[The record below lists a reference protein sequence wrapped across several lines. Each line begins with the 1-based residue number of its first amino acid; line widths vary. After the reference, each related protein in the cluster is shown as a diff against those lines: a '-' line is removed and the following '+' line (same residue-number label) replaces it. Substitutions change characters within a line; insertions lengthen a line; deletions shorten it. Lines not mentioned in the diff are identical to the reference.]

1 MASSEALIFLREL
14 QRKCDN
20 DTCADC
26 DAKNPQWASV
36 SYGIFL
42 CLECSGVHRGLGVHI
57 SFVRSVGMDS
67 WSEVQLKKMKVGGN
81 ANLNEFLKEYGLT
94 KNTNQLLKYN
104 APAAEFYKK
113 KIQALAEDRPWQHP
127 NIIEKS
133 VSVNDAN
140 DFVPVH
146 KCFHEN
152 DLGSLKST
160 SAHRRQQATPAHEH
174 TSQHSDSPSVNFLE
188 DIKPPQ
194 SSSRYVGFGS
204 FAGRKDDT
212 IDDYLGSFSAGVGN
226 LSDRLGR
233 VTAEATRIVGQTVRE
248 LHTGDTDQLHESAA
262 NAAQKS
268 IEIGQRTWS
277 GIKKM
282 LSSTVNKLES
292 FASVHNDNGSVTYLR
307 SRISGQGEAQEHA
320 QTEHVM
326 FDRAIALGGLGE
338 GQRDYPALA
347 RGNAVNEL
355 KIKDSALH
363 STSPSNRIDDHATK
377 EMINSGNETGNT
389 NLVLPPEDCGGCLQN
404 TKLNMSKSN
413 TWSDEEDGE
422 DWGEVWGT

>member
-1 MASSEALIFLREL
+1 MASSEALVFLREL

-140 DFVPVH
+140 DFVP
-146 KCFHEN
+146 
-152 DLGSLKST
+152 T
-160 SAHRRQQATPAHEH
+160 
-174 TSQHSDSPSVNFLE
+174 
-188 DIKPPQ
+188 
-194 SSSRYVGFGS
+194 
-204 FAGRKDDT
+204 
-212 IDDYLGSFSAGVGN
+212 
-226 LSDRLGR
+226 
-233 VTAEATRIVGQTVRE
+233 TASYSCTRTYI
-248 LHTGDTDQLHESAA
+248 AA
-262 NAAQKS
+262 
-268 IEIGQRTWS
+268 
-277 GIKKM
+277 
-282 LSSTVNKLES
+282 
-292 FASVHNDNGSVTYLR
+292 
-307 SRISGQGEAQEHA
+307 
-320 QTEHVM
+320 
-326 FDRAIALGGLGE
+326 
-338 GQRDYPALA
+338 
-347 RGNAVNEL
+347 
-355 KIKDSALH
+355 
-363 STSPSNRIDDHATK
+363 
-377 EMINSGNETGNT
+377 
-389 NLVLPPEDCGGCLQN
+389 
-404 TKLNMSKSN
+404 
-413 TWSDEEDGE
+413 
-422 DWGEVWGT
+422 

>member
-1 MASSEALIFLREL
+1 MASSEALVFLREL

-113 KIQALAEDRPWQHP
+113 KIQALAEDRPWHHP

>member
-1 MASSEALIFLREL
+1 MASSEALVFLREL